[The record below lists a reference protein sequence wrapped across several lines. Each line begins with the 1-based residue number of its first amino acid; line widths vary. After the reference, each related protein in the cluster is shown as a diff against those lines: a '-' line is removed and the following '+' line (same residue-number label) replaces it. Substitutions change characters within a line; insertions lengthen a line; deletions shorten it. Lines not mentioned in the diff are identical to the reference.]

1 MLKTGLGLVVATG
14 LLTGCQTAKTPQ
26 WMVCVTDQRYTQVD
40 GNEHIY
46 TDAKPGSLIAMDVS
60 AVPPKSFQCL
70 ENVPAS
76 LIGPP
81 VSVAVTPNQKF
92 ALVTGAMKV
101 NPDNPAEQIPDTVL
115 SVVQLQSGAPE
126 MIQQIQL
133 GQQPSG
139 VNISSDGTRAL
150 VANRAA
156 GSVSLL
162 SLAEN
167 GHVELLE
174 TFSVAK
180 PEDSVSH
187 AAFSPDGTR
196 VLITL
201 NKAEK
206 VLFCSVEKDQLKVLQ
221 EVVCGDGP
229 YVAEFAPDGKS
240 AVIGNVYGG
249 TLSLL
254 QIGDRT
260 ADVIDTIPAGILAEG
275 VDISPDGQWMVVNCL
290 DNTNMKADNPAH
302 RETALVVLFQK
313 QGKTFVTMDTIRVD
327 GIPQAAV
334 FTPDGQYVAVAGN
347 EKQSIRFYR
356 VKDGELL
363 ETKIEIPCSG
373 GPGAMRI
380 SM

>member
-1 MLKTGLGLVVATG
+1 MLKTGLGLMVAAG
-14 LLTGCQTAKTPQ
+14 FLTGCQTAKTPQ

-40 GNEHIY
+40 GNERVY
-46 TDAKPGSLIAMDVS
+46 ADAKPGSLIAMDVS
-60 AVPPKSFQCL
+60 TVPPKNFQWL
-70 ENVPAS
+70 ETISAS

-81 VSVAVTPNQKF
+81 VSVAVAPNQKF

-101 NPDNPAEQIPDTVL
+101 NPDNPAEQIPDTLL
-115 SVVQLQSGAPE
+115 SVVELESGSPE
-126 MIQQIQL
+126 ISQQIQV

-139 VNISSDGTRAL
+139 VEISRDGTRAL

-162 SLAEN
+162 ALAEN
-167 GHVELLE
+167 GRVELLE
-174 TFSVAK
+174 TFAVAA
-180 PEDSVSH
+180 PESSVSH

-206 VLFCSVEKDQLKVLQ
+206 VLFCSLENDQLKVLQ

-229 YVAEFAPDGKS
+229 YVAEFAPDGQS

-249 TLSLL
+249 TLSVL
-254 QIGDRT
+254 QISSQ
-260 ADVIDTIPAGILAEG
+260 AAAVVDTIPVGILAEG

-290 DNTNMKADNPAH
+290 DNTNMKSDNPAH

-313 QGKTFVTMDTIRVD
+313 QGQTFVTMDTIRVD
-327 GIPQAAV
+327 GIPQAAI

-347 EKQSIRFYR
+347 EKQNIRFYR
-356 VKDGELL
+356 VKDGELF